1 MGDNIMKEYSSIE
14 VRMNEIVQ
22 KYKKN
27 LDKKIN
33 ERIEEMKQDDNSHY
47 MVYNM
52 LGVSNE
58 EGAMI
63 DLYQNKGRFL
73 YKYAGSMLEDAA
85 ILCFEHKF
93 SNAESKKKIDNTITT
108 KPKRVEIDCL
118 VGDTAYEIKWRDA
131 TTDGDHITKEHTRVK
146 VIQEKGYKPVRIMF
160 FEPNRGQAKEIQK
173 RLKDLYTQVEGEYY
187 SGEEAWEYIKNETDI
202 DLKNMLNEM
211 ISKEINEKEISYI

>member
-1 MGDNIMKEYSSIE
+1 MKEYSSIE

>member
-1 MGDNIMKEYSSIE
+1 MGDTIMKNENSIE
-14 VRMNEIVQ
+14 VKMNNMVK

-27 LDKKIN
+27 LDKKIT

-47 MVYNM
+47 MVYNI
-52 LGVSNE
+52 LGVSDE
-58 EGAMI
+58 EGAKI

-93 SNAESKKKIDNTITT
+93 SNAESKKKIDNTISA

-118 VGDTAYEIKWRDA
+118 VGNTAYEIKWRDA

-160 FEPNRGQAKEIQK
+160 FEPNREQAKDIQK
-173 RLKDLYTQVEGEYY
+173 RLKDLYTQVGGEYY

-202 DLKNMLNEM
+202 DLKTMLNEM
-211 ISKEINEKEISYI
+211 ISKEIKEKEISYI

>member
-1 MGDNIMKEYSSIE
+1 MKKDNSIE
-14 VRMNEIVQ
+14 AKMKKMVQ

-33 ERIEEMKQDDNSHY
+33 ERIEEMKEDDNSHY
-47 MVYNM
+47 MVYNI
-52 LGVSNE
+52 LGVSND

-85 ILCFEHKF
+85 ILCFEPKY

-108 KPKRVEIDCL
+108 KPKKVEIDCL
-118 VGDTAYEIKWRDA
+118 VGTTAYEIKWRDA

-160 FEPNRGQAKEIQK
+160 FEPNREQAKEIQK
-173 RLKDLYTQVEGEYY
+173 RLKDLYTQVGEEYY
-187 SGEEAWEYIKNETDI
+187 SGEDEWEYIKTKTDI
-202 DLKNMLNEM
+202 DLKSMLSKM
-211 ISKEINEKEISYI
+211 ISSEINEKEISYI